1 MGMDALPTS
10 NYISP
15 YCLGG
20 MMKPRQG
27 NRNPSRLIK
36 ARG

>member
-1 MGMDALPTS
+1 MGMDALPAGNEIPT
-10 NYISP
+10 YH
-15 YCLGG
+15 LGVVVN
-20 MMKPRQG
+20 PRRG